1 MYRHQYLK
9 WSDLL
14 ELMIEARTGQSSVR
28 VLNRG
33 FAGDKTYPDPA
44 AGTPGAI
51 HRFQAD
57 VIDTSPDIV
66 VLLIGGNDEKS
77 TDEARRVTRENLNS
91 MVHTLCCSGTNV
103 LLLQYAVLP
112 NPESPASA
120 WTHLAANNQLIE
132 EVARTQ
138 TVPTLPLQ
146 PYFDEAIRTNAHR
159 ELVNPIDGVHL
170 APGGEVLVA
179 RAVFRAFVDRGWI

>member
-1 MYRHQYLK
+1 MLRGDALTVVCFGDSITGYRPGIMYRHQYLK

-57 VIDTSPDIV
+57 VTRRCENARLTRPACTPDAPCR
-66 VLLIGGNDEKS
+66 LL
-77 TDEARRVTRENLNS
+77 R
-91 MVHTLCCSGTNV
+91 
-103 LLLQYAVLP
+103 
-112 NPESPASA
+112 
-120 WTHLAANNQLIE
+120 
-132 EVARTQ
+132 
-138 TVPTLPLQ
+138 
-146 PYFDEAIRTNAHR
+146 
-159 ELVNPIDGVHL
+159 
-170 APGGEVLVA
+170 
-179 RAVFRAFVDRGWI
+179 RAFSGRQA